1 MPMNVPADGQP
12 ETLPGNPPCV
22 VHHRYATVNGVR
34 LHYVEAGPQPATVK
48 GRARLCLA
56 LHGFPEFWYAW
67 RHQIPALAGAG
78 FRAVAPDLRG
88 YNLSDK
94 PAGVAAYSLEALSGD
109 VAGLISHLG
118 ERRARV
124 AGHDWGGAVAWH
136 LAIRHPDLIERL
148 AILNAPHPAAFRR
161 ELGTLTQ
168 LLKSWYIFF
177 FQLPRL
183 PEKVIRAGNYAG
195 LGRTLR
201 QQPVRPGAFTPED
214 IRRYKEALD
223 QPGALTAALNW
234 YRALFRRPVGREP
247 WVERPVQVPTL
258 LIWGA

>member
-22 VHHRYATVNGVR
+22 VHHRYAAVNGVR
-34 LHYVEAGPQPATVK
+34 LHYVEAEPQPATVK

-78 FRAVAPDLRG
+78 FRVVAPDLRG

-94 PAGVAAYSLEALSGD
+94 PAGIAAYRLEALSGD

-136 LAIRHPDLIERL
+136 LAIQHPDLVERL
-148 AILNAPHPAAFRR
+148 AILNAPHPAAYRR
-161 ELGTLTQ
+161 EL
-168 LLKSWYIFF
+168 
-177 FQLPRL
+177 
-183 PEKVIRAGNYAG
+183 
-195 LGRTLR
+195 RTS
-201 QQPVRPGAFTPED
+201 ASS
-214 IRRYKEALD
+214 
-223 QPGALTAALNW
+223 
-234 YRALFRRPVGREP
+234 
-247 WVERPVQVPTL
+247 
-258 LIWGA
+258 